1 MVRHYR
7 TDPVPSDIVQRIVR
21 VVRRAPSA
29 GFSQGHR
36 VVVVTEPDLR
46 QRIADLGESWYLER
60 GYEPWLSQAPVH
72 LILGIREASYHER
85 YQEPDKLEGQAAE
98 ISGPYLS
105 GGSTPAPS
113 ACCFSWLPS
122 MKGLGPECPHGIR
135 ALHLGEMAHQSEQG
149 KRRRRHGPG
158 DHLGGVEAGA
168 LGLERVAVEG

>member
-7 TDPVPSDIVQRIVR
+7 TDPVPSDLVQRIVR

-85 YQEPDKLEGQAAE
+85 YQEPDKL
-98 ISGPYLS
+98 
-105 GGSTPAPS
+105 
-113 ACCFSWLPS
+113 
-122 MKGLGPECPHGIR
+122 
-135 ALHLGEMAHQSEQG
+135 
-149 KRRRRHGPG
+149 GPG
-158 DHLGGVEAGA
+158 
-168 LGLERVAVEG
+168 R